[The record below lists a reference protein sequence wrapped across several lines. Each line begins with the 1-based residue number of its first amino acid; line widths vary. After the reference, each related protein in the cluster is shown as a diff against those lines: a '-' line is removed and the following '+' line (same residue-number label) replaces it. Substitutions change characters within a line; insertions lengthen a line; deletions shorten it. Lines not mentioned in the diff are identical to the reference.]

1 MRYLLDSHT
10 VEISNIR
17 SLPRPNGNTAPRR
30 NRLTS
35 GDATSYY
42 EYYDSRIRALPEPKT
57 RDL

>member
-30 NRLTS
+30 TS